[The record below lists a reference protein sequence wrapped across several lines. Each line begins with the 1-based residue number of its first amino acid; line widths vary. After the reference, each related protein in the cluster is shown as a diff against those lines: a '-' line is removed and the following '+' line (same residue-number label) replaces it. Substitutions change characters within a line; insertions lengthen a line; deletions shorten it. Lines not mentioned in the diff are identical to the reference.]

1 VTTRW
6 TPKLPTYAVL
16 GALGLAAA
24 LVLGRPE
31 AVGLAAPFLL
41 VLAVGLPLTR
51 APRLRAWV
59 ARDRERL
66 LEGEELEVEIEVET
80 DEPVERV
87 ELLLVLP
94 RGLETA
100 EPDANPRALRLARE
114 GSEQVEVPVLCRGWG
129 AYRVGELIL
138 RAHDRL
144 GLAVH
149 DARVDRR
156 EPVRVYPR
164 PEALLNLLRP
174 LETQVYSG
182 NQVSRARGEGIE
194 FADVRPFV
202 PGDRIRRVNWRASAR
217 RSELWVNELHPER
230 NADVV
235 LFLDTFGEASAGG
248 RSTLDQVVRAA
259 VSLSERYLRDKDRV
273 GLVSFGG
280 TLNWLLPAT
289 GLVQSYRVVDAV
301 LESEIVQS
309 YAWKGIDLIPARTLP
324 PKALVLALSPLLD
337 DRAVRA
343 LLDLRARGVDL
354 AIVDVS
360 PLPFARPGPEPLD
373 EVAFRLWELRRRAA
387 RLHFGSLGVPV
398 AEWREDEPLAKPL
411 AEVTAYRRSAGA
423 VRA

>member
-1 VTTRW
+1 MTTRW
-6 TPKLPTYAVL
+6 TPKLATYAAL
-16 GALGLAAA
+16 GAIGCAAA

-41 VLAVGLPLTR
+41 VLAVGLPLSR
-51 APRLRAWV
+51 APHLRAWV
-59 ARDRERL
+59 ERERERV
-66 LEGEELEVEIEVET
+66 LEGEEIDVAVEVET
-80 DEPVERV
+80 DAPVERL
-87 ELLLVLP
+87 ELLLALP
-94 RGLETA
+94 RGLETV
-100 EPDANPRALRLARE
+100 EPKTNPQALRLPRE
-114 GSEQVEVPVLCRGWG
+114 GSERVEVPVRCAHWD
-129 AYRVGELIL
+129 AYRFGEVLL

-156 EPVRVYPR
+156 EPLRVYPR
-164 PEALLNLLRP
+164 PETLRDLLRP

-194 FADVRPFV
+194 FADVRQFV
-202 PGDRIRRVNWRASAR
+202 PGDRIERINWRASAR
-217 RSELWVNELHPER
+217 RQELWVNELHPER

-235 LFLDTFGEASAGG
+235 LFLDTFGEARAGG

-259 VSLSERYLRDKDRV
+259 VSLSDRYLRDKDRV

-289 GLVQSYRVVDAV
+289 GIVQSYRIVDAV

-309 YAWKGIDLIPARTLP
+309 YAWKDIDLIPARTLP

-360 PLPFARPGPEPLD
+360 PLPFAQPGPEPLD
-373 EVAFRLWELRRRAA
+373 DVAFKLWELRRRAA
-387 RLHFGSLGVPV
+387 RLQFGSLGVPV
-398 AEWREDEPLAKPL
+398 AEWRDDEPLAKPL
-411 AEVTAYRRSAGA
+411 AEVTAYRRSGA

>member
-6 TPKLPTYAVL
+6 TPKLATYAAL

-41 VLAVGLPLTR
+41 VLAVGLPLAR
-51 APRLRAWV
+51 APHLRAWV
-59 ARDRERL
+59 ERDRERV
-66 LEGEELEVEIEVET
+66 LEGEEIDVAVEVET
-80 DEPVERV
+80 DAPVERL

-94 RGLETA
+94 RGLEA
-100 EPDANPRALRLARE
+100 VEPKSNPRALRLARD
-114 GSEQVEVPVLCRGWG
+114 GSERVEVEVRCAHWD
-129 AYRVGELIL
+129 AYRFGELLL

-156 EPVRVYPR
+156 EPLRVYPR
-164 PEALLNLLRP
+164 PEALRDLLRP

-194 FADVRPFV
+194 FADVRQFV
-202 PGDRIRRVNWRASAR
+202 PGDRIKRINWRASAR
-217 RSELWVNELHPER
+217 RQELWVNELHPER

-235 LFLDTFGEASAGG
+235 LFLDTFGEARADG

-259 VSLSERYLRDKDRV
+259 VSLSERYLRHKDRV

-289 GLVQSYRVVDAV
+289 GIVQSYRIVDAV

-360 PLPFARPGPEPLD
+360 PLPFAKPGPEPLD
-373 EVAFRLWELRRRAA
+373 DVAFQLWELRRRAA
-387 RLHFGSLGVPV
+387 RLQFGSLGVPV